1 MLEFSAMPANILY
14 LTVLPLIRPTAVRN
28 ALAARVNVIARP
40 GSVEQVLTLFPD
52 RDFATEFYEDEVQFY
67 IDALDANIP
76 ALSGGHV
83 VRYEIFM
90 ERTNDGRVIVRVVQ
104 HVA

>member
-1 MLEFSAMPANILY
+1 MPANILY
-14 LTVLPLIRPTAVRN
+14 LTVLPLIRPVVVRN
-28 ALAARVNVIARP
+28 ALAARVNVVAARP
-40 GSVEQVLTLFPD
+40 GSVEQVITLFPD
-52 RDFATEFYEDEVQFY
+52 RNFATEFYPDEVQFY

-90 ERTNDGRVIVRVVQ
+90 EPTNDGRVVVRVVQ